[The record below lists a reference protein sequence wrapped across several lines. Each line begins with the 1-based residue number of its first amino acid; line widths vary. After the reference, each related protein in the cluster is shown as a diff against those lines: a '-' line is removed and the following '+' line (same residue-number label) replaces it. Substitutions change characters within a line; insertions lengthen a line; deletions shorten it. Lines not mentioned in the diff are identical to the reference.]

1 MAGGVAGAGAW
12 IVITSWNEGTGAT
25 NGRRGWPLHNLG
37 VKVSE
42 VVRGQ
47 RRDVVALSAVTIF
60 VNNMKIVRLIVRI
73 GVAVVLGRG
82 WLVTA
87 GALGV
92 DVK

>member
-1 MAGGVAGAGAW
+1 MNDRL
-12 IVITSWNEGTGAT
+12 ITRLNEGTGAT

-47 RRDVVALSAVTIF
+47 RREVVALSAVTIF
-60 VNNMKIVRLIVRI
+60 VNNMEIVRLIVRI
-73 GVAVVLGRG
+73 GVAVVMGRCR
-82 WLVTA
+82 LVTA
-87 GALGV
+87 DALGV